1 MVPGL
6 RRQRVRNGAMQGK
19 TCLITGANAG
29 IGKAAAIGLAR
40 HGARVVL
47 LCRSESRGR
56 AAMAEIERR
65 SGNGSLDLLIADLA
79 SQAQIRKA
87 AEEYLQRFDR
97 LDVLLNNAAVLAW
110 RERRVNEDGF
120 EMTFAV
126 NHLAPF
132 LLTGLLLERL
142 KECAPARV
150 VTVASGAHR
159 KIKLDFDDLQNER
172 GYSPFE
178 AYSRSKLA
186 NVYFTYE
193 LARRL
198 EGTGVTSNCLHPG
211 VVSTALFR
219 ELTPWLRLLLWLG
232 RPFLLKPEAGA
243 DTAVYLAAAPDV
255 AGVTGKYFEKRSQV
269 RSSPV
274 SYDGDAARRLW
285 ELSEALTKAPEG

>member
-1 MVPGL
+1 MTTEL
-6 RRQRVRNGAMQGK
+6 HGK

-29 IGKAAAIGLAR
+29 IGKAAAIALAR
-40 HGARVVL
+40 QGARVVL
-47 LCRSESRGR
+47 LCRSEARGR

-65 SGNGSLDLLIADLA
+65 GGNGSLDLLVADLA
-79 SQAQIRKA
+79 SQRLIREA
-87 AEEYLQRFDR
+87 AEEYLQRFER
-97 LDVLLNNAAVLAW
+97 LDVLINNAAVLAW
-110 RERRVNEDGF
+110 RERQLNEDGL

-132 LLTGLLLERL
+132 LLTGLLLDRL
-142 KECAPARV
+142 GECAPARI

-159 KIKLDFDDLQNER
+159 RAELDFDDLQNER
-172 GYSPFE
+172 DYSPFD

-198 EGTGVTSNCLHPG
+198 EGTGVTANCLHPG

-219 ELTPWLRLLLWLG
+219 DMTHLLRVLVWLG
-232 RPFLLKPEAGA
+232 RPFLLKPESGA
-243 DTAVYLAAAPDV
+243 DTAVYLAAASEV
-255 AGVTGKYFEKRSQV
+255 EGVTGRYFEKREQV

-274 SYDGDAARRLW
+274 SYDADVARRLW
-285 ELSEALTKAPEG
+285 DVSEALTASSLS

>member
-1 MVPGL
+1 MT
-6 RRQRVRNGAMQGK
+6 AEMHGK

-29 IGKAAAIGLAR
+29 IGKAAAIALAR
-40 HGARVVL
+40 QGAGVVL
-47 LCRSESRGR
+47 LCRSEARGR

-65 SGNGSLDLLIADLA
+65 SGNGSLDLLVADLA
-79 SQAQIRKA
+79 SQRQIREA
-87 AEEYLQRFDR
+87 AGEYLQRFER
-97 LDVLLNNAAVLAW
+97 LDVLMNNAAVLAW
-110 RERRVNEDGF
+110 RERQLNEDGL

-132 LLTGLLLERL
+132 LLTGLLLDRL
-142 KECAPARV
+142 RECAPARI

-159 KIKLDFDDLQNER
+159 RAELDFDDLQNER
-172 GYSPFE
+172 NYSPVE

-198 EGTGVTSNCLHPG
+198 EGTGVTVNCLHPG

-219 ELTPWLRLLLWLG
+219 DMTPLLRVLVWLG
-232 RPFLLKPEAGA
+232 RPFLLKPERGA
-243 DTAVYLAAAPDV
+243 DTAVYLAGAPEVD
-255 AGVTGKYFEKRSQV
+255 GVTGQYFEKREQV

-274 SYDGDAARRLW
+274 SYDADVARRLW
-285 ELSEALTKAPEG
+285 DVSEALTASSVS

>member
-1 MVPGL
+1 MH
-6 RRQRVRNGAMQGK
+6 GK

-40 HGARVVL
+40 QGARIVL
-47 LCRSESRGR
+47 LCRSEARGR
-56 AAMAEIERR
+56 AAMDEIARR

-79 SQAQIRKA
+79 SQAQIRDA

-97 LDVLLNNAAVLAW
+97 LDVLVNNAAVLAW
-110 RERRVNEDGF
+110 RERRLNEDGL

-132 LLTGLLLERL
+132 LLTGLLLDRL
-142 KECAPARV
+142 KECAPARI

-159 KIKLDFDDLQNER
+159 KAELDFDDLQNER
-172 GYSPFE
+172 DYSPFE

-198 EGTGVTSNCLHPG
+198 EGTGVTANCLHPG

-219 ELTPWLRLLLWLG
+219 EMRPWQRVALWLG

-243 DTAVYLAAAPDV
+243 DTAVYLAGAPEV
-255 AGVTGKYFEKRSQV
+255 EGVTGKYFEKREEV

-274 SYDGDAARRLW
+274 SYDADAARRLW
-285 ELSEALTKAPEG
+285 DASESLTAPSTG

>member
-1 MVPGL
+1 MTTEL
-6 RRQRVRNGAMQGK
+6 HGK

-29 IGKAAAIGLAR
+29 IGKAAAIALAR
-40 HGARVVL
+40 QGARVVL
-47 LCRSESRGR
+47 LCRSEARGR

-65 SGNGSLDLLIADLA
+65 GGSGSLDLLVADLA
-79 SQAQIRKA
+79 SQRLIREA
-87 AEEYLQRFDR
+87 AEEYLQRFER
-97 LDVLLNNAAVLAW
+97 LDVLINNAAVLAW
-110 RERRVNEDGF
+110 RERQLNEDGL

-132 LLTGLLLERL
+132 LLTGLLLDRL
-142 KECAPARV
+142 EECAPARI

-159 KIKLDFDDLQNER
+159 RAELDFDDLQNER
-172 GYSPFE
+172 DYSPFD

-198 EGTGVTSNCLHPG
+198 EGTGVTANCLHPG

-219 ELTPWLRLLLWLG
+219 DMTPLLRVLVWLG
-232 RPFLLKPEAGA
+232 RPFLLKPESGA
-243 DTAVYLAAAPDV
+243 DTAVYLAAAPEV
-255 AGVTGKYFEKRSQV
+255 EGVTGRYFEKREQV

-274 SYDGDAARRLW
+274 SYDADVARRLW
-285 ELSEALTKAPEG
+285 DVSEALTASSVS